1 MAHWVYKLLCSGP
14 DFFFFFLKWS
24 VIAPK
29 YWYLSGYPCVLHV
42 FMVTLG
48 IYFECAIFNV
58 LSMISAKMEDERAI
72 WPFLLNPN
80 TVQKVV
86 VVKRLYME
94 M

>member
-1 MAHWVYKLLCSGP
+1 
-14 DFFFFFLKWS
+14 
-24 VIAPK
+24 
-29 YWYLSGYPCVLHV
+29 
-42 FMVTLG
+42 MVTLC